1 MSNPNPNPAGEPTG
15 LPVSCQCGF
24 IALTTPTRHP
34 TGLAFCHCTSCRKQ
48 SGAPYSSS
56 VYFPTD
62 RVFPLPA
69 DVAGKLAVFEHA
81 TDSGGTMRC
90 YFCPR
95 CGVRVLHA
103 AVLPD
108 GETMRGSVAFK
119 GGAIDR
125 GLDWRG
131 MGGVHI
137 FTRSAVVRLE
147 EGWVCYETV
156 PGEGNKVV
164 KEKREG

>member
-1 MSNPNPNPAGEPTG
+1 MTDPNSQTPSSSTTPG

-24 IALTTPTRHP
+24 ITLTTPTATP

-62 RVFPLPA
+62 RVFPFPA
-69 DVAGKLAVFEHA
+69 DLASKLAVFEHP

-95 CGVRVLHA
+95 CGVRIFHA
-103 AVLPD
+103 AVLAD
-108 GETMRGSVAFK
+108 GRTLRGSVAFK
-119 GGAIDR
+119 GGAVDR
-125 GLDWRG
+125 GLDWKG
-131 MGGVHI
+131 LGGVHI
-137 FTRSAVVRLE
+137 LSLIHI
-147 EGWVCYETV
+147 
-156 PGEGNKVV
+156 
-164 KEKREG
+164 